1 MRRARP
7 LPYFAEAPITT
18 IVAVVVTVAAA
29 IDGLVAIGEAGL
41 PGPLR
46 TLAALVVGVVAP
58 LVVVYEIAGPAPVL
72 IPALRRMFRRRP

>member
-18 IVAVVVTVAAA
+18 IVTVVAA

-72 IPALRRMFRRRP
+72 LPVLRRMFRRRR

>member
-18 IVAVVVTVAAA
+18 IVAVVVTAAVA

-46 TLAALVVGVVAP
+46 TVATLACVAIFW
-58 LVVVYEIAGPAPVL
+58 EIAGPTLKPVQ
-72 IPALRRMFRRRP
+72 RHVFRRRR